1 MRRSD
6 QIFTD
11 YMKDIEQYFR
21 SRFGNKYYGIPDH
34 EFQELSAYIA
44 SRAIIMVN
52 DIQLASYQVSKDEIV
67 RRHKDMTK
75 LRKELFNNGNSEEV

>member
-11 YMKDIEQYFR
+11 YMKDVEQYLR
-21 SRFGNKYYGIPDH
+21 SRFGDKYYGVQDH
-34 EFQELSAYIA
+34 EFQEMSAYIA

-52 DIQLASYQVSKDEIV
+52 DIQLASYQVSKDELV
-67 RRHKDMTK
+67 RRHKAMTQ